1 MSEELLEAKLAE
13 AAHQA
18 AVSHEATSNAREAQM
33 HETLVKALR
42 EVLVDGNDE
51 ERPMLI
57 KRIPFI
63 CRDILAINEKVSAI
77 NDNIKW
83 GVRIVLGAVI
93 IGVLTLLFK
102 K

>member
-1 MSEELLEAKLAE
+1 MSDPLVDSKVAE
-13 AAHQA
+13 AAQA
-18 AVSHEATSNAREAQM
+18 AAVAHEANSNAREAQM

-42 EVLVDGNDE
+42 EVLVDGESE

-63 CRDILAINEKVSAI
+63 CKDIIDIKEDVSDI

-83 GVRIVLGAVI
+83 GVRIVIGAVI
-93 IGVLTLLFK
+93 LGVLALLFK
-102 K
+102 

>member
-1 MSEELLEAKLAE
+1 MSDPITESKVAE
-13 AAHQA
+13 AANAA
-18 AVSHEATSNAREAQM
+18 AVAHEANAAAREAQM

-42 EVLVDGNDE
+42 EVLVDGESE

-63 CRDILAINEKVSAI
+63 CKDILDMKDKISDI
-77 NDNIKW
+77 NDNLKW

-93 IGVLTLLFK
+93 MGVLALLFK
-102 K
+102 T